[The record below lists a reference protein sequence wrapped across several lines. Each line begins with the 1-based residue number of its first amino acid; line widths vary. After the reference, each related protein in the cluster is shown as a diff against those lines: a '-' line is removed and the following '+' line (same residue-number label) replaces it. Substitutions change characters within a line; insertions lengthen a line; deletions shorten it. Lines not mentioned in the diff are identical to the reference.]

1 MAEQLIIKKIT
12 KRHHARHHG
21 GSWKVA
27 YADFVTAM
35 MAFFLL
41 MWILG
46 STTEDQKNQLSEF
59 FEDPVVFL
67 ESKQG
72 GGESIID
79 FGGQGSSQ
87 VPAVIKEAKSMGESD
102 KVANVLDEDLDK
114 MLQEREQRELNNLK
128 NTIAKAIENTKALR
142 PFKDQIKLSITHEGL
157 SVQVVDR
164 DHKPMFD
171 IGSSNLKDYA
181 VNILEEIGKLLK
193 DVPHRISI
201 SGHTDATPFS
211 DPNTGFSNW
220 ELSTERANSARRTF
234 IKAGMDE
241 SKVGRVIG
249 LASSVLYDKENPYSP
264 VNRRISIVILNNQ
277 TAEAIGLSPIQPDN
291 FLAP

>member
-1 MAEQLIIKKIT
+1 
-12 KRHHARHHG
+12 
-21 GSWKVA
+21 
-27 YADFVTAM
+27 
-35 MAFFLL
+35 L

-46 STTEDQKNQLSEF
+46 STTEEQKNQLSEF

-79 FGGQGSSQ
+79 FKGQGSTPQ
-87 VPAVIKEAKSMGESD
+87 PAVIQQAKSTGKSD
-102 KVANVLDEDLDK
+102 NVTNVSDEDLDK
-114 MLQEREQRELNNLK
+114 MLQEREQRELNHLK
-128 NTIAKAIENTKALR
+128 NKIAEAIENTKALS

-171 IGSSNLKDYA
+171 IGSSHLKDYA
-181 VNILEEIGKLLK
+181 VKILEEIGKLLK

-201 SGHTDATPFS
+201 SGHTDATPFR

-234 IKAGMDE
+234 IEAGMDE
-241 SKVGRVIG
+241 GKVGRVVG
-249 LASSVLYDKENPYSP
+249 LASSVLYDEENPYSP
-264 VNRRISIVILNNQ
+264 VNRRISIVILNNE
-277 TAEAIGLSPIQPDN
+277 TAEAIGLSPIQPAD
-291 FLAP
+291 LLGP